1 MPPAA
6 WLPMNQSKEWRSP
19 WDMQRKH
26 LLSEILHRTRR
37 DIALIIAGIV
47 ALVAAIATIATATA
61 ALTQRIHT
69 VHTGNNVSPAVA
81 AAFASQNDLNKL
93 N

>member
-1 MPPAA
+1 
-6 WLPMNQSKEWRSP
+6 
-19 WDMQRKH
+19 MQRNH

-47 ALVAAIATIATATA
+47 ALVAAIATIVTATA

-69 VHTGNNVSPAVA
+69 VHTGNNVSRVWQQP
-81 AAFASQNDLNKL
+81 LPLKMT
-93 N
+93 